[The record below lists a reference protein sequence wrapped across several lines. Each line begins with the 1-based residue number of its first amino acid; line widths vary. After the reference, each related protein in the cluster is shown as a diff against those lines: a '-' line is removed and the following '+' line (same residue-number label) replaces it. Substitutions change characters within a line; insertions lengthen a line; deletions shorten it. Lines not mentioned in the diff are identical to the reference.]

1 MTGVIFANAT
11 GIGGAIAVFRISGAR
26 AGAIVAALAGPLP
39 RPRHASLRR
48 LRDAAGAT
56 IDQALLLWFPGP
68 NSVTGE
74 DYAELHTH
82 GGRAVAA
89 AVSAALIGQGARPA
103 EPGEFAR
110 RSFGNGKLDLIQA
123 EGIADLI
130 AAETEGQRRLAL
142 DQAEGAM
149 AETIAAW
156 RDRLIGLMARQ
167 AALIDFADEDLPPEV
182 EAAMLSD
189 IASLRVDFAAAIEG
203 GAAAERLREGIDIVV
218 LGAPNAG
225 KSTLVNAIAGEEV
238 AIVSDIAGTTR
249 DVIGVRLD
257 LGGVPVRLVDTAGLR
272 DARDAIEAE
281 GIRRATAQAQ
291 RADLVLLCVAAPD
304 FTVPFVSGVG
314 RTMTI
319 ATKSDLTDGV
329 PAGTMAVSA
338 RTGAGLPALIAAL
351 RDEVATLVS
360 RGAGPALPRPRQMAC
375 LRDMV
380 GALDRALLV
389 TEAELRAADLQAA
402 ADALAR
408 LVGVIGVEDVLDQVF
423 SSFCIGK

>member
-11 GIGGAIAVFRISGAR
+11 GIGGAIAVFRVSGTG
-26 AGAIVAALAGPLP
+26 AGEIVAALAGNLP
-39 RPRHASLRR
+39 QPRRASLRR
-48 LRDAAGAT
+48 LHDASGAT
-56 IDQALLLWFPGP
+56 IDQALLLWFPAP

-89 AVSAALIGQGARPA
+89 SVNAALIGQGARPA

-142 DQAEGAM
+142 DQADGVM
-149 AETIAAW
+149 GETIASW
-156 RDRLIGLMARQ
+156 RERLIGLMARQ

-182 EAAMLSD
+182 EAAMVLD
-189 IASLRVDFAAAIEG
+189 IASLRGDVAAAIKG

-238 AIVSDIAGTTR
+238 AIVSEIAGTTR
-249 DVIGVRLD
+249 DLIGVRLD

-281 GIRRATAQAQ
+281 GVRRAVAQAE
-291 RADLVLLCVAAPD
+291 RADLVLLCVAAPE
-304 FTVPFVSGVG
+304 FAVPFVPGFA
-314 RTMTI
+314 RTVAI
-319 ATKSDLTDGV
+319 ATKADLTDVV
-329 PAGTMAVSA
+329 PSGMMAVSA
-338 RTGAGLPALIAAL
+338 QTGAGLPALIAAL
-351 RDEVATLVS
+351 YDEVATLVA

-389 TEAELRAADLQAA
+389 SEAELRAADLQAA

-408 LVGVIGVEDVLDQVF
+408 LVGVIGVEDILDQVF